1 MLVDGV
7 DGVDGAN
14 SDGDG
19 DGDGVDFTLMNG
31 SGETLK
37 QCITGR

>member
-7 DGVDGAN
+7 DGVDG
-14 SDGDG
+14 GDG
-19 DGDGVDFTLMNG
+19 EDAALING

-37 QCITGR
+37 L

>member
-7 DGVDGAN
+7 DGEDGE
-14 SDGDG
+14 DGE
-19 DGDGVDFTLMNG
+19 DGVDATLING

-37 QCITGR
+37 L